1 MSAEFIAVVA
11 VILVALAFD
20 YTNGFHDAAN
30 AIATS
35 VSTRAL
41 TPRVALVIAALG
53 NFIGAHFGAKVAK
66 TVGDGLVTLP
76 TGIQSLGV
84 VFAGVLG
91 AITWNLLTWYLGLPS
106 SSSHALFGGL
116 VGATL
121 FAAGTTVQWANIAQ
135 KVLLPMVL
143 SPIVGFLLGAI
154 VMFLL
159 LWSIKGLTVLAQ
171 RLEVLPGSPTS
182 VDTPEKVAVGAGVG
196 IGSGNP
202 DTPASIATPVS
213 PAPGVSGSAVGA
225 PAEAGREMGPVNRW
239 LRSALARAVQPGPL
253 NRGFRMA
260 QTVSAA
266 AMAVGHGMQDAAKTM
281 GIVVLALYTGGFQDS
296 KTHIPGWVYYTS
308 ATVLALGTYAG
319 GWRIIRTLGRRII
332 HLGPPEGFAA
342 ETVASSVLYY
352 NALVLGAP
360 ISTTHTITSAIM
372 GVGATK
378 KLSAVRWGVAG
389 NIVTAWILTFPG
401 AAAIAIVFYFLTKPL
416 F

>member
-1 MSAEFIAVVA
+1 MSTELIAVLA
-11 VILVALAFD
+11 VIFVALAFD

-41 TPRVALVIAALG
+41 TPGVALLMAAVG
-53 NFIGAHFGAKVAK
+53 NFVGAHFGADVAK
-66 TVGDGLVTLP
+66 TVGSGLVELP
-76 TGIQSLGV
+76 TGVASLAI

-91 AITWNLLTWYLGLPS
+91 AITWNLITWWFGLPS
-106 SSSHALFGGL
+106 SSTHALIGGL

-121 FAAGTTVQWANIAQ
+121 AAAGSVLWAGI
-135 KVLLPMVL
+135 VESVVLPMIF
-143 SPIVGFLLGAI
+143 SPLVGFALGYVFMLSI
-154 VMFLL
+154 
-159 LWSIKGLTVLAQ
+159 LWIFRKGQ
-171 RLEVLPGSPTS
+171 
-182 VDTPEKVAVGAGVG
+182 
-196 IGSGNP
+196 
-202 DTPASIATPVS
+202 PAK
-213 PAPGVSGSAVGA
+213 
-225 PAEAGREMGPVNRW
+225 
-239 LRSALARAVQPGPL
+239 L
-253 NRGFRMA
+253 NRGFRWA

-266 AMAVGHGMQDAAKTM
+266 AMSVGHGMQEAAKTI
-281 GIVVLALYTGGFQDS
+281 GIIVLALYVGGFQNDPE
-296 KTHIPGWVYYTS
+296 TIPEWAFWTS

-342 ETVASSVLYY
+342 ETVASSVLYF

-389 NIVTAWILTFPG
+389 NIVGAWILTFP
-401 AAAIAIVFYFLTKPL
+401 AAGSIAALVYFVVRPL
-416 F
+416 FT

>member
-1 MSAEFIAVVA
+1 MSAELVAVIA
-11 VILVALAFD
+11 VILVAMAFD

-41 TPRVALVIAALG
+41 TPRVALLIAAIG
-53 NFIGAHFGAKVAK
+53 NFVGAHFGAEVAK

-76 TGIQSLGV
+76 TGLASLGV

-91 AITWNLLTWYLGLPS
+91 AIGWNLLTWWLGLPS

-121 FAAGTTVQWANIAQ
+121 FAAGGVVQWGNIVA
-135 KVLLPMVL
+135 KVILPMII
-143 SPIVGFLLGAI
+143 SPLVGFFLGGL
-154 VMFLL
+154 VM
-159 LWSIKGLTVLAQ
+159 LAVYWIF
-171 RLEVLPGSPTS
+171 R
-182 VDTPEKVAVGAGVG
+182 
-196 IGSGNP
+196 N
-202 DTPASIATPVS
+202 
-213 PAPGVSGSAVGA
+213 
-225 PAEAGREMGPVNRW
+225 GR
-239 LRSALARAVQPGPL
+239 PGPL
-253 NRGFRMA
+253 NRFFRFA
-260 QTVSAA
+260 QTVSAT

-281 GIVVLALYTGGFQDS
+281 GIVVLALYTGNFQDN
-296 KTHIPGWVYYTS
+296 KTDIPQWVFFTS

-360 ISTTHTITSAIM
+360 ISTTHTITSAIT

-378 KLSAVRWGVAG
+378 KLSAVRWGMAG
-389 NIVTAWILTFPG
+389 NIVTAWVLTFPG
-401 AAAIAIVFYFLTKPL
+401 SGLFAVVSYLLVRPL
-416 F
+416 FG